1 MSFNKY
7 NFSKVYAVYCP
18 TSDDELLYVGSTT
31 KKYLCSRLAEH
42 KANFKQFLAG
52 RVVGKSSCFEI
63 FNKYGV
69 ENCKIKLLEHVN
81 CETHEELASREAYH
95 IRNNIC
101 VNKQVPHRTRKE
113 YYQDNKEMLIE
124 YQRIYNF
131 RKRLLKQLAI
141 ELVLMNTH

>member
-7 NFSKVYAVYCP
+7 NFSKIYAVYCP
-18 TSDDELLYVGSTT
+18 SSDDELLYVGSTT
-31 KKYLCSRLAEH
+31 KKYLSSRLAEH

-52 RVVGKSSCFEI
+52 KVVGKSTCFQI

-81 CETHEELASREAYH
+81 CETHDELASREAYH
-95 IRNNIC
+95 IKQHTT
-101 VNKQVPHRTRKE
+101 VNKQVPKRTRKE

-131 RKRLLKQLAI
+131 RKRLLKQLVNA
-141 ELVLMNTH
+141 LVLIDTH